1 MTALQ
6 TSWSHMYGGGGKIF
20 SLKKENRETSCKT
33 EHRLRRPLRKKFI
46 FFLQIVKKK
55 EDLVKPRG
63 A

>member
-6 TSWSHMYGGGGKIF
+6 TSWSHMYGGGEDF

-46 FFLQIVKKK
+46 FFFANSK
-55 EDLVKPRG
+55 EKGGLS
-63 A
+63 